1 MPFWKIIGV
10 LNLLETLSVSLLAK
24 TSVQVVV
31 FLFNLF
37 CLYEHSLHYFFC
49 VYFYLTVDLYQER
62 KKNVAVKFMKLIYM
76 EIGDMGRGEWGQRW
90 TDPQKVHRL

>member
-24 TSVQVVV
+24 TSVQVVG
-31 FLFNLF
+31 FYFILF
-37 CLYEHSLHYFFC
+37 CLCEHSSHYFFC

-62 KKNVAVKFMKLIYM
+62 KKKCCYKIY
-76 EIGDMGRGEWGQRW
+76 ETDLHGDRGHG
-90 TDPQKVHRL
+90 